1 MNEFKHRIS
10 ELQRLMT
17 TQGYDLAIV
26 SWTDQMRY
34 LTGYAENGH
43 KRLLVLLVPVT
54 GDPVFVVPSLNE
66 QAARANRAD
75 IERVIPWQDSDGWS
89 TAILDL
95 AHEMRLPERAK
106 VLVDDE
112 LHSVHLIAFMNVLP
126 GIQVFPADEAISIL
140 RRIKTAAELEWMQRA
155 ADDID
160 AVADEVM
167 GALVPGIT
175 EKAVQQMV
183 VDELAARGAE
193 PGFTPLVC
201 FGANG
206 AMPHHDSNN
215 TALQVGDVVVLDIG
229 STFNGY
235 HSDITRTFAFGA
247 PACPE
252 AVAVYDSVLRAN
264 HAARALAAPGV
275 SCEAVDDAARRVITH
290 DGFGDFF
297 IHRTGHGI
305 GLSGHEPPYIV
316 KGNSLALAPGMCFSV
331 EPGIYLPS
339 RFGVRIEVIV
349 TVTENGVKSLNV
361 EPSPELV
368 ILR

>member
-1 MNEFKHRIS
+1 MNEFKQRIG

-17 TQGYDLAIV
+17 VQGYDLTLV

-34 LTGYAENGH
+34 LSGYSENGH
-43 KRLLVLLVPVT
+43 KRLLVLFIPAS
-54 GDPVFVVPSLNE
+54 GEAVFLVPSLNE
-66 QAARANRAD
+66 QAAKGNRAGV
-75 IERVIPWQDSDGWS
+75 ERVVTWQDSDGW
-89 TAILDL
+89 AAPALEIVRELNIPD
-95 AHEMRLPERAK
+95 RPK

-112 LHSVHLIAFMNVLP
+112 LHAVHLINLMAILP
-126 GIQVFPADEAISIL
+126 GIQVFPADEAISML
-140 RRIKTAAELEWMQRA
+140 RRIKTTVELEWMQRA

-167 GALVPGIT
+167 GSLVTGIT

-183 VDELAARGAE
+183 VDELAARGVE

-206 AMPHHDSNN
+206 AMPHHDSNT

-229 STFNGY
+229 STYNGY
-235 HSDITRTFAFGA
+235 HSDITRTFSFGA

-252 AVAVYDSVLRAN
+252 AVAVYDSVFRAN

-275 SCEAVDDAARRVITH
+275 TCEAVDDAARKVINH

-316 KGNSLALAPGMCFSV
+316 KGNSLVLAPGMCFSV

-349 TVTENGVKSLNV
+349 TVTETGVKSLNV

>member
-1 MNEFKHRIS
+1 MNEFKQRIG

-17 TQGYDLAIV
+17 SQEYDLAVV

-43 KRLLVLLVPVT
+43 KRLLVLFVPSA
-54 GDPVFVVPSLNE
+54 GEPAFVVPSLNE
-66 QAARANRAD
+66 QAARANRAG
-75 IERVIPWQDSDGWS
+75 IERIVAWQDSDGWATS
-89 TAILDL
+89 VLDL
-95 AHEMRLPERAK
+95 LGEMGIPERAK

-112 LHSVHLIAFMNVLP
+112 LHAGHLISLIGIVP
-126 GIQVFPADEAISIL
+126 GLQVVAADEAISML
-140 RRIKTAAELEWMQRA
+140 RRIKTTVELEWMQRA

-167 GALVPGIT
+167 GSLVTGIT
-175 EKAVQQMV
+175 ERAVQQMV
-183 VDELAARGAE
+183 LDELATRGVE

-215 TALQVGDVVVLDIG
+215 TPLQVGDVVVLDIG
-229 STFNGY
+229 SMYNGY
-235 HSDITRTFAFGA
+235 HSDITRTFSFGSPAF
-247 PACPE
+247 PE
-252 AVAVYDSVLRAN
+252 AAAVYDSVFRAN

-275 SCEAVDDAARRVITH
+275 TCEAVDDAARRVITH

-305 GLSGHEPPYIV
+305 GMSGHEPPYIV
-316 KGNSLALAPGMCFSV
+316 KGNDLALAPGMCFSV

-349 TVTENGVKSLNV
+349 AVTESGVRSLNV
-361 EPSPELV
+361 EPSAELV